1 MLAVTWCCKAD
12 PTFHRGLVLIRSGAS
27 TSKGWL
33 CFAGI
38 GRRRRRGRFRPVQ
51 CVDGSSAVL
60 YPNHLWWGINDGQLW
75 KYCDSVWQCHS
86 RPFRRS
92 FPDYG
97 KLISRRRGVNLS
109 HCGVLKEFAGR
120 QSLFDGWKWLRIWG
134 HPHSV
139 RFW

>member
-1 MLAVTWCCKAD
+1 MLQGGSSTD
-12 PTFHRGLVLIRSGAS
+12 STGGLVLIRSGAS
-27 TSKGWL
+27 TSSTSGSVSL
-33 CFAGI
+33 ASATAAT
-38 GRRRRRGRFRPVQ
+38 RGRFRPVQ
-51 CVDGSSAVL
+51 CVDGVGHRCFRG

-97 KLISRRRGVNLS
+97 KLRSRRRGVNLS